1 MPPTSPPPVLTQEC
15 KCPTLIQSV
24 PGIREIT
31 VTPRKISR
39 TDVTMNK
46 TILFSR
52 QAIEEAITELA
63 RRINADYRGRP
74 LVLVGILKGSFVFL
88 ADLIRKLDLDVTV
101 DFVVLGSYGSGTTT
115 SGEVKMLKDLSAPIE
130 GKEVLVVEDIV
141 DTGIT
146 LTYFMDTLRRRRPAS
161 LAICALID
169 KKARREV
176 QIDVKYVGIE
186 MEDGF
191 IVGYGIDCNEQYR
204 NLPDIWVLRDE
215 EGS

>member
-1 MPPTSPPPVLTQEC
+1 ME
-15 KCPTLIQSV
+15 
-24 PGIREIT
+24 
-31 VTPRKISR
+31 
-39 TDVTMNK
+39 K

-52 QAIEEAITELA
+52 HVIEQAISDLA
-63 RRINADYRGRP
+63 RRINADYHGRS

-88 ADLIRKLDLDVTV
+88 ADLVRKLDLDVTV

-115 SGEVKMLKDLSAPIE
+115 SGEVKMLKDLSGPIE
-130 GKEVLVVEDIV
+130 GKDVLVVEDIV

-146 LTYFMDTLRRRRPAS
+146 LTYFMDILGRRRPAS

-176 QIDVKYVGIE
+176 PIDVRYVGLE

-191 IVGYGIDCNEQYR
+191 IVGYGIDCDERYR
-204 NLPDIWVLRDE
+204 NLPDIWVVHE
-215 EGS
+215 EDGT

>member
-1 MPPTSPPPVLTQEC
+1 
-15 KCPTLIQSV
+15 
-24 PGIREIT
+24 
-31 VTPRKISR
+31 
-39 TDVTMNK
+39 MNK

-52 QAIEEAITELA
+52 ETIRRTVLELGE
-63 RRINADYRGRP
+63 RINADYRGRSV
-74 LVLVGILKGSFVFL
+74 VLVGILKGSFVFL
-88 ADLIRKLDLDVTV
+88 ADLVRTLTLDVTV
-101 DFVVLGSYGSGTTT
+101 DFVVLGSYGAGTTS

-130 GKEVLVVEDIV
+130 GKDVLVVEDIV

-146 LTYFMDTLRRRRPAS
+146 LKYFMDILRRRGPKS

-176 QIDVKYVGIE
+176 AIDVDYVGLE

-204 NLPDIWVLRDE
+204 NLPEIWVIREDT
-215 EGS
+215 

>member
-1 MPPTSPPPVLTQEC
+1 M
-15 KCPTLIQSV
+15 K
-24 PGIREIT
+24 
-31 VTPRKISR
+31 
-39 TDVTMNK
+39 K

-52 QAIEEAITELA
+52 ETIEKTVSGLA
-63 RRINADYRGRP
+63 ERINTDYRDRP
-74 LVLVGILKGSFVFL
+74 VVLVGILKGSFVFL

-101 DFVVLGSYGSGTTT
+101 DFVVLGSYGAGTTT

-146 LTYFMDTLRRRRPAS
+146 LTYFMDILRRRRPKS

-176 QIDVKYVGIE
+176 AIDVDYVGLE

-204 NLPDIWVLRDE
+204 NLPEIWVVREE
-215 EGS
+215 EGK